1 MLLPLLDIQ
10 PLRIRHIF
18 CLIRIVGIVMESQ
31 IVHFVFQFYFNL
43 QLERYIE
50 EAYNIANLAYPPQD
64 LVYIS

>member
-1 MLLPLLDIQ
+1 MLLQLLDIQ

-18 CLIRIVGIVMESQ
+18 CLIRIVGIVTESQ